1 MYIID
6 KLSNKVHNLKQ
17 SPYSFTTEKGTFNDR
32 FVLRYTDKTLGI
44 TDLETTLEN
53 QLLVS
58 GKNKQLS
65 IISFAGAID
74 KIMIY
79 DVAAGFT

>member
-1 MYIID
+1 MKCIID
-6 KLSNKVHNLKQ
+6 KLTIRHNLKQ
-17 SPYSFTTEKGTFNDR
+17 VPYSFTTEKGTFNDR

-58 GKNKQLS
+58 GKTNSYRLFHLPEQ
-65 IISFAGAID
+65 
-74 KIMIY
+74 
-79 DVAAGFT
+79 

>member
-1 MYIID
+1 
-6 KLSNKVHNLKQ
+6 LKQ

-58 GKNKQLS
+58 GKTNSYRLFHLPEQ
-65 IISFAGAID
+65 
-74 KIMIY
+74 
-79 DVAAGFT
+79 

>member
-6 KLSNKVHNLKQ
+6 KLNNKVHNLKQ
-17 SPYSFTTEKGTFNDR
+17 SSYSFTTEKGTFNDR

-44 TDLETTLEN
+44 TDLETLEN

-58 GKNKQLS
+58 GKTNSYRLFHLPEQ
-65 IISFAGAID
+65 
-74 KIMIY
+74 
-79 DVAAGFT
+79 

>member
-17 SPYSFTTEKGTFNDR
+17 SLIASLLKTFNDR

-58 GKNKQLS
+58 GKTNSYRLFHLPEQ
-65 IISFAGAID
+65 
-74 KIMIY
+74 
-79 DVAAGFT
+79 